1 MQGQFRFLKA
11 GIMICIVGA
20 ILAAGVIPAAAE
32 TDTGSLPAGVVNNTT
47 AGFPPGTP
55 PSRQGDLNATG
66 NATAGGPG
74 ANTSILPGN
83 PLYGLKLTFEKM
95 DESFTFNSS
104 DRLAKQLYHADNRL
118 SEAESAFLQNN
129 TADAERALSG
139 YYDDTN
145 ATAATLAGLPPGA
158 PGLRDAERT
167 METHQQVLGQLI
179 TAHPNSTGLQEAFR
193 NNAAIQEWVREQV
206 TRDNETRGRITNNG
220 EAEGTFSIP
229 AGQPGQNLTQDWNI
243 RNPSQVQV
251 NQTSSQQP
259 EIQKTGTGRGNTSA
273 NGISNSPGREISGND
288 TGTSENPAGQ
298 IRSPPQNQSPS
309 QGQNPR
315 GAGQDDASGKST
327 QNQNTGKKQGNG
339 R

>member
-20 ILAAGVIPAAAE
+20 ILAAGIIPAAAE
-32 TDTGSLPAGVVNNTT
+32 TDTGSLPAGVLNNTT
-47 AGFPPGTP
+47 TGFPSGMSPEL
-55 PSRQGDLNATG
+55 QGNLNATD
-66 NATAGGPG
+66 NASSGGPG
-74 ANTSILPGN
+74 TNTSILPGN

-104 DRLAKQLYHADNRL
+104 DRLIKQLYHADNRL

-145 ATAATLAGLPPGA
+145 ATAATLAGLPPGS

-167 METHQQVLGQLI
+167 TETHQQVLGQLI

-193 NNAAIQEWVREQV
+193 NNAAIQERVREQV
-206 TRDNETRGRITNNG
+206 TRGNETPGQVTGTGNT
-220 EAEGTFSIP
+220 EGSANLP
-229 AGQPGQNLTQDWNI
+229 QGQPDQNRTQDQNVG
-243 RNPSQVQV
+243 NPPQGQV
-251 NQTSSQQP
+251 NRTPYQVP
-259 EIQKTGTGRGNTSA
+259 EIQKTGTGEGNTSA
-273 NGISNSPGREISGND
+273 TGESPGHEIGGND
-288 TGTSENPAGQ
+288 AGRSESPDGQ
-298 IRSPPQNQSPS
+298 IRSPSGN
-309 QGQNPR
+309 QNPSPVLEPQD
-315 GAGQDDASGKST
+315 AGKDNSSRKTSRNA
-327 QNQNTGKKQGNG
+327 NTGQKPGNV